1 MFEEGLV
8 GRVVSRLF
16 DVSIVRCFDSSMF
29 RRFDVS
35 VVRKIEL
42 SNNPIIETM
51 KIKQILSILEE
62 MAPLAYAE
70 DFDNVG
76 LLLGNQEN
84 EATGILV
91 CHDAL
96 ESVID
101 EAIAKKCNLVVC
113 FHPIIF
119 SGLKKITGKNYVER
133 TVVKAIKNDIAIY
146 AVHTALDNHKNGVNK
161 IFSDALGLI
170 NTKILVPKQNFIQ
183 KLVTYTIPE
192 NVEKVRNALFEV
204 GAGKI
209 GNYDDCSFSSQGIG
223 TYMGNENSNP
233 EIGERF
239 EFVEA
244 QEIKIEVTFEKHLQ
258 SKILKTLFSN
268 HVYEEV
274 AYEIYGMQNT
284 HQNIGLGMIGELEKP
299 MSETD
304 FLAMVKT
311 KMQCGGIRHSEFLN
325 KPIQKVAVLGGSGS
339 FAIKNAIQSG
349 ADVFLT
355 ADLKYHNFYEAEN
368 QLLLADIGHY
378 ESERFTKNYIV
389 DFLKEKITNFAV
401 VLSEENTNPVKYL

>member
-1 MFEEGLV
+1 
-8 GRVVSRLF
+8 
-16 DVSIVRCFDSSMF
+16 
-29 RRFDVS
+29 
-35 VVRKIEL
+35 
-42 SNNPIIETM
+42 M
-51 KIKQILSILEE
+51 KIKEILNILEE

-76 LLLGNQEN
+76 LLVGNQN
-84 EATGILV
+84 DEATGVLV

-113 FHPIIF
+113 FHPILF

-133 TVVKAIKNDIAIY
+133 AVLKAIKNDIAIY

-161 IFSDALGLI
+161 IFCNALGLK
-170 NTKILVPKQNFIQ
+170 NTKVLVPKQNFIQ

-192 NVEKVRNALFEV
+192 NVEKVRNALFDA

-209 GNYDDCSFSSQGIG
+209 GNYEDCSFNSQGIG

-244 QEIKIEVTFEKHLQ
+244 PEIKIEVTFEKHLQ
-258 SKILKTLFSN
+258 SKILKALFSN
-268 HVYEEV
+268 HLYEEV
-274 AYEIYGMQNT
+274 AYEIYDLQNS
-284 HQNIGLGMIGELEKP
+284 HQNIGLGMIGELENP
-299 MSETD
+299 MSEME
-304 FLAMVKT
+304 FLKFVKD
-311 KMQCGGIRHSEFLN
+311 KMQSGGIRHSQLLG
-325 KPIQKVAVLGGSGS
+325 KQVKKIAVLGGSGS
-339 FAIKNAIQSG
+339 FAIKNAIQ
-349 ADVFLT
+349 ANVDVFLT
-355 ADLKYHNFYEAEN
+355 SDLKYHNFYEAEN
-368 QLLLADIGHY
+368 QIVLADIGHF
-378 ESERFTKNYIV
+378 ESERYTKNYIV
-389 DFLKEKITNFAV
+389 DFLKEKITNFAI

>member
-1 MFEEGLV
+1 
-8 GRVVSRLF
+8 
-16 DVSIVRCFDSSMF
+16 
-29 RRFDVS
+29 
-35 VVRKIEL
+35 
-42 SNNPIIETM
+42 
-51 KIKQILSILEE
+51 

-76 LLLGNQEN
+76 LLIGNQEE

-101 EAIAKKCNLVVC
+101 EAIAKNCNLVVC

-119 SGLKKITGKNYVER
+119 SGLKKIMGKNYVER
-133 TVVKAIKNDIAIY
+133 SVIKAIKNDIAIY
-146 AVHTALDNHKNGVNK
+146 AVHTALDNHKDGVNK

-183 KLVTYTIPE
+183 KLVTYTISE
-192 NVEKVRNALFEV
+192 NVEKVRNALFDA

-209 GNYDDCSFSSQGIG
+209 GNYEDCSFNSKGIG

-239 EFVEA
+239 EFVENE
-244 QEIKIEVTFEKHLQ
+244 EIKIEVTFEKHLQ
-258 SKILKTLFSN
+258 SKILKALFTN

-274 AYEIYGMQNT
+274 AYEIYDLQNS

-299 MSETD
+299 MNETE
-304 FLAMVKT
+304 FLTFVKE
-311 KMQCGGIRHSEFLN
+311 KMQCGGIRHSSFIG
-325 KPIQKVAVLGGSGS
+325 KPIHKVAVLGGSGS
-339 FAIKNAIQSG
+339 FAIKNAIQAK

-368 QLLLADIGHY
+368 QLLLADIGHF

-389 DFLKEKITNFAV
+389 DFLKKKMPNFAV
-401 VLSEENTNPVKYL
+401 NFSEENTNPVKYL

>member
-1 MFEEGLV
+1 
-8 GRVVSRLF
+8 
-16 DVSIVRCFDSSMF
+16 
-29 RRFDVS
+29 
-35 VVRKIEL
+35 
-42 SNNPIIETM
+42 M
-51 KIKQILSILEE
+51 KIKELFPILEE

-76 LLLGNQEN
+76 LLVGNQEN
-84 EATGILV
+84 EVNGILV

-101 EAIAKKCNLVVC
+101 EAIAKNCNVVVC
-113 FHPIIF
+113 FHPIVF

-133 TVVKAIKNDIAIY
+133 AVIKAIKNDIAIY

-161 IFSDALGLI
+161 IFCDALGLK

-183 KLVTYTIPE
+183 KLITYTIPE
-192 NVEKVRNALFEV
+192 NVEQVRNALFDA

-209 GNYDDCSFSSQGIG
+209 GNYEDCSFNSQGIG

-244 QEIKIEVTFEKHLQ
+244 PEVKIEVTFEKHLQ
-258 SKILKTLFSN
+258 SKILKALFSN

-274 AYEIYGMQNT
+274 AYEIYDLQNA
-284 HQNIGLGMIGELEKP
+284 HQNIGLGMIGELETP
-299 MSETD
+299 MDETD
-304 FLAMVKT
+304 FLAFVKD
-311 KMQCGGIRHSEFLN
+311 KMQCGGIRHSNLLG
-325 KPIQKVAVLGGSGS
+325 KKVSKVAVLGGSGS
-339 FAIKNAIQSG
+339 FAIKNAIQAK
-349 ADVFLT
+349 ADIFLT
-355 ADLKYHNFYEAEN
+355 ADLKYHNFYESEN
-368 QLLLADIGHY
+368 QIVLADIGHF

-389 DFLKEKITNFAV
+389 DFLKEKITNFAI